1 MCVFSRFFLIIFSTP
16 VIYTC
21 SALPQTQL
29 WRTAAAAGLPVG
41 VGLVPLP
48 LAAGCRVS
56 SLAANRGDPE

>member
-1 MCVFSRFFLIIFSTP
+1 